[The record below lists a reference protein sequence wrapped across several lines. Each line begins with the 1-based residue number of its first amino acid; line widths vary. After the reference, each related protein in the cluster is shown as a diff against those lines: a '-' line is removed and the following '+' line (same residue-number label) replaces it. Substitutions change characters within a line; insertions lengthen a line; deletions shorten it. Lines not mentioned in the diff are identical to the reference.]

1 MKKYIMF
8 VFIMFMPIVV
18 NAASIQIVC
27 EKDTITVGDSVRC
40 DIIGNDTT
48 VGGAKADSVSVT
60 NGTITSFIKGNC
72 IELAAGAV
80 SNSSFECISDEA
92 PNSTKIVSYVLKSQN
107 AGNMVFKLTNAQ
119 LVGYEYA
126 TIDFPSITKTIT
138 VKAKETTQATTKS
151 TTKPAVKPQP
161 SPSEPSPSRSN
172 TQTPAQTE
180 PVTEA
185 PTTEVVTEPVEEPTS
200 EVVRPNPKTDEV
212 IYLKSLKVDGI
223 EINFSPTNF
232 NYNFSVGKDINEL
245 NITYEAEDD
254 EDVEVSDTKL
264 KSGLNKI
271 YIVVTKGDIS
281 STYTL
286 NVTKESSNKTV
297 KTIKIV
303 GSVSGIGVLVY
314 CLFRV
319 LRKF

>member
-8 VFIMFMPIVV
+8 AFIMFMPIVV

-107 AGNMVFKLTNAQ
+107 EGNMVFELTNAQ

-138 VKAKETTQATTKS
+138 VKAKETTQATTK
-151 TTKPAVKPQP
+151 PAVKPQP
-161 SPSEPSPSRSN
+161 SPSEPSPSGPN
-172 TQTPAQTE
+172 TQAPVQTE
-180 PVTEA
+180 PVIEA
-185 PTTEVVTEPVEEPTS
+185 PTTEVVTEPESEPTS
-200 EVVRPNPKTDEV
+200 EVVKPNPKSDEV

-223 EINFSPTNF
+223 EINFSPTSF
-232 NYNFSVGKDINEL
+232 NYNFNVGKDINEL
-245 NITYEAEDD
+245 NITYETEDD

-271 YIVVTKGDIS
+271 YIVVTKGNLS